1 MSKVV
6 CWSQPA
12 TAVQQDSMA
21 FGRKKK
27 TAGPA
32 GTYAGA
38 NPRYN
43 GGVVD
48 DGVVEEQSRCCCFK
62 IARVGLMTLTL
73 LTLAIIFGL
82 SVAAL
87 VGGYRKYML
96 YRTDLVEGFRL
107 RTWIGWY
114 QYSQN
119 TFPTNTYAKLKALS
133 VAGYILGLIVAGF
146 LGASALLALFF
157 MLLTCCGRSRS
168 LACIALPFSLNLF
181 GVLVAYYVASAV
193 FYDRHLPISGTH
205 IPWPSWA
212 WCLGIAASLLW
223 LLASIFMLGTPSRTV
238 MKTSKRVYDAEA
250 LATVR
255 VAEPI
260 AVTSKPPLGGY
271 STGGAPQTVAAP
283 EGASLGTVAPVP
295 VNTSK
300 FGRFRK
306 TGKPVASAVVLPSGQ
321 HTTVTN
327 TTSVADVE
335 TVTAPSYA
343 PNYGGIAP
351 VQTSEVEVAPDNGL
365 GRGAW
370 ASKSNVAG
378 GDGTTVV

>member
-1 MSKVV
+1 M
-6 CWSQPA
+6 
-12 TAVQQDSMA
+12 TAVAMLNA
-21 FGRKKK
+21 FAPLRVSLFHC
-27 TAGPA
+27 
-32 GTYAGA
+32 
-38 NPRYN
+38 R
-43 GGVVD
+43 
-48 DGVVEEQSRCCCFK
+48 
-62 IARVGLMTLTL
+62 IA
-73 LTLAIIFGL
+73 
-82 SVAAL
+82 
-87 VGGYRKYML
+87 
-96 YRTDLVEGFRL
+96 
-107 RTWIGWY
+107 
-114 QYSQN
+114 
-119 TFPTNTYAKLKALS
+119 
-133 VAGYILGLIVAGF
+133 
-146 LGASALLALFF
+146 
-157 MLLTCCGRSRS
+157 
-168 LACIALPFSLNLF
+168 
-181 GVLVAYYVASAV
+181 
-193 FYDRHLPISGTH
+193 
-205 IPWPSWA
+205 
-212 WCLGIAASLLW
+212 
-223 LLASIFMLGTPSRTV
+223 GTPSRTV

-250 LATVR
+250 PNKVR

-271 STGGAPQTVAAP
+271 STGGAPQTVAPP

-327 TTSVADVE
+327 TVPAAE

-351 VQTSEVEVAPDNGL
+351 VHTSEVDVVPDNGL